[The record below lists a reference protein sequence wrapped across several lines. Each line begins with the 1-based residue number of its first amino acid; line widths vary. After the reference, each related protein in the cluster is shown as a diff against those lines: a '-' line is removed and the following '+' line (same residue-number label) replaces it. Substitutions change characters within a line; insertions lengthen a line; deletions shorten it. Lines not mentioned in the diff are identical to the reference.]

1 MIASG
6 NPVLTTSVD
15 TTGLPA
21 PVVEGEVDMQAFID
35 SGPFWPNINPGQ
47 ARLEMRL
54 DGTVNAT
61 RLRTAL
67 IEAVALVN
75 TELDAWATQ
84 QQASGHT
91 TLAETTDKQIDQVSI
106 NVLRYNRAVYCYA
119 AANLQE
125 RLRNFDTTNEGH
137 IRADAVSDPI
147 DDHRRDARWA
157 VSDIMGRSRT
167 VVELV

>member
-6 NPVLTTSVD
+6 NPVLTTATD

-21 PVVEGEVDMQAFID
+21 PVVADVRDMQAAID
-35 SGPFWPNINPGQ
+35 SGPFWPQIDPGQ

-84 QQASGHT
+84 QQAQGIT
-91 TLAETTDKQIDQVSI
+91 TLTDTTTKRIDLVSLNDI
-106 NVLRYNRAVYCYA
+106 RYHRAVYCYA

-125 RLRNFDTTNEGH
+125 RLRNFDTTAEGH
-137 IRADAVSDPI
+137 KRADALTDPI
-147 DDHRRDARWA
+147 DDQRRDARWA
-157 VSDIMGRSRT
+157 VSDILGRTRT
-167 VVELV
+167 TVELI

>member
-6 NPVLTTSVD
+6 NPVLTIQTD

-21 PVVEGEVDMQAFID
+21 PVVAPPRDMQAEID
-35 SGPFWPNINPGQ
+35 SGPFWPQIHPGQ

-54 DGTVNAT
+54 DGTVNDT

-75 TELDAWATQ
+75 TELDAWATLQ
-84 QQASGHT
+84 KDGGVT
-91 TLAETTDKQIDQVSI
+91 RLADTTDKKIDLVSL
-106 NVLRYNRAVYCYA
+106 NELRYNRAVYCYA

-125 RLRNFDTTNEGH
+125 RLRNFDTTAEGH
-137 IRADAVSDPI
+137 KRADALTDPI
-147 DDHRRDARWA
+147 DDHRRDGRWA
-157 VSDIMGRSRT
+157 VSDILGRTRT